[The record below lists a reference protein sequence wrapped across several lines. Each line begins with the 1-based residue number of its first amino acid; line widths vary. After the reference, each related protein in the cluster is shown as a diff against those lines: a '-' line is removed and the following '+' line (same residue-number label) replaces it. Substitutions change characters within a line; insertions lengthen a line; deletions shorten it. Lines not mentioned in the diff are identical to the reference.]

1 MTEDKPQ
8 DGDDAW
14 TIPLH
19 GASVPFAP
27 SADVPVSGQ
36 PFSQEPPPLEEGDL
50 RLLSSDNDMPTL
62 GYHPRLRRFGEAA

>member
-1 MTEDKPQ
+1 MTDEKPQ

-27 SADVPVSGQ
+27 TADVPVSGQ
-36 PFSQEPPPLEEGDL
+36 PFSQEPAPLEEGDL